1 MALALSVIKQH
12 NEMVYILFSKFI
24 EGISLEDNSYN
35 MKPILLNNIL
45 AVWFNQLRM
54 FVFLWVTISIV
65 YNWYNEMHVLI

>member
-1 MALALSVIKQH
+1 MALALSVTKQH
-12 NEMVYILFSKFI
+12 NEMVYILFSKLI

-45 AVWFNQLRM
+45 AVLFNQLRM

>member
-1 MALALSVIKQH
+1 MALALSVTKQH
-12 NEMVYILFSKFI
+12 NEMVYILFSKLI